1 MSLIRSQHL
10 AALIQAALAGNE
22 AEVARLSRKH
32 PTAAGLLAP
41 LFARLAPR
49 APAAVA
55 LQSLEQQS
63 LVLTHAQTLHR
74 DQSSLETS
82 IGESRDSV
90 GQLTDYSAGMSTM
103 LQQAQGSID
112 QAAGAG
118 GRSTASVG
126 ELNGQLRLLRSALSA
141 MNQNQSLLTAQ
152 VAQIRTLTTSVQEIA
167 HQTNLVAL
175 NAAIEAARAGDAGRG
190 FAVVADEV
198 KQLAEKTAQATAE
211 IESVTSSIGEFSL
224 QMNGNVQLG
233 LQRLERAQTG
243 VGETE
248 RSLQQ
253 GGEALQNSSERLRSL
268 REAQD
273 ASHVRAT
280 TVKATLGALQRRAYE
295 VRRFSESLGRAAALA
310 HRSSLGWLEGESG
323 NDTASLSLTVRES
336 VVGLRQSI
344 ELALQEPTSLDRR
357 WFDTDVLVRSLDRL
371 TARHSQHPSNQTLRE
386 SAARLQEHGHAFLE
400 LLNSGQF
407 EQARQLCGKFESERE
422 TINSQLAT
430 MLTDDLS

>member
-1 MSLIRSQHL
+1 MSLIRSQHV
-10 AALIQAALAGNE
+10 AALTQAALAGNE
-22 AEVARLSRKH
+22 GELARLSRKH
-32 PTAAGLLAP
+32 PVAASLLAP
-41 LFARLAPR
+41 LFARVMPR

-63 LVLTHAQTLHR
+63 LVLTHSQTLHR
-74 DQSSLETS
+74 EQSALEKS

-90 GQLTDYSAGMSTM
+90 GQLTEHGAGMSTT
-103 LQQAQGSID
+103 LQQAQGGIE
-112 QAAGAG
+112 QAAKASNQ
-118 GRSTASVG
+118 STASVG

-141 MNQNQSLLTAQ
+141 MNQNQSLLTEQ

-198 KQLAEKTAQATAE
+198 KQLAEKTTQATAE
-211 IESVTSSIGEFSL
+211 IETVTGSIGEFSR

-248 RSLQQ
+248 RFLQH
-253 GGEALQNSSERLRSL
+253 GGEALQNSNERLRSL

-280 TVKATLGALQRRAYE
+280 TMKATLGALQRRAYE
-295 VRRFSESLGRAAALA
+295 ARRHGESLGRAAALA
-310 HRSSLGWLEGESG
+310 HRLCLSWLEGESG
-323 NDTASLSLTVRES
+323 NDIASLSLTVRES
-336 VVGLRQSI
+336 VLGLRQSI

-357 WFDTDVLVRSLDRL
+357 WFDTDVLQRSLNRL
-371 TARHSQHPSNQTLRE
+371 TARHQQHPSCETLRV
-386 SAARLQEHGHAFLE
+386 SAVRLQEHSHAFLE
-400 LLNSGQF
+400 LLNNGQF
-407 EQARQLCGKFESERE
+407 DLAAQVSGKFETERDI
-422 TINSQLAT
+422 INNQLAA
-430 MLTDDLS
+430 MIADDLP

>member
-22 AEVARLSRKH
+22 AEVAQLSRKH

-41 LFARLAPR
+41 LLARLAPR
-49 APAAVA
+49 APAAIA

-63 LVLTHAQTLHR
+63 LVLSHGQTLHR
-74 DQSSLETS
+74 DQLSLESS
-82 IGESRDSV
+82 IGEAQGSV
-90 GQLTDYSAGMSTM
+90 SQLTDYSAGMSTM

-112 QAAGAG
+112 QATSAG
-118 GRSTASVG
+118 GQSTASVG

-211 IESVTSSIGEFSL
+211 IESVTSSIGEFSV

-243 VGETE
+243 VTETE

-253 GGEALQNSSERLRSL
+253 GSESMQYSGDRLRAL

-273 ASHVRAT
+273 AAHERAT
-280 TVKATLGALQRRAYE
+280 TMKATLGALQRRAYE
-295 VRRFSESLGRAAALA
+295 ARRFGEALGRAAALA

-323 NDTASLSLTVRES
+323 HDTASLSLTVRES
-336 VVGLRQSI
+336 VIGLRQSV

-357 WFDTDVLVRSLDRL
+357 WFDTDVLVRSLERL
-371 TARHSQHPSNQTLRE
+371 TARHGQHLSNQTLRE
-386 SAARLQEHGHAFLE
+386 SAARLQEHSQAFLE
-400 LLNSGQF
+400 LLNNGQF
-407 EQARQLCGKFESERE
+407 DMAKQLSGRFEVERE

-430 MLTDDLS
+430 ILTDDLS

>member
-22 AEVARLSRKH
+22 AEVARLGSKY
-32 PTAAGLLAP
+32 PKAAGLLAP
-41 LFARLAPR
+41 MFARLAPR

-63 LVLTHAQTLHR
+63 LVLTHSQTLHR
-74 DQSSLETS
+74 AQSALEHS

-90 GQLTDYSAGMSTM
+90 GQLTDGSAGMSAT
-103 LQQAQGSID
+103 LLQAQGSIE

-118 GRSTASVG
+118 EQSATNVS

-141 MNQNQSLLTAQ
+141 MNQSQSLLTAQ
-152 VAQIRTLTTSVQEIA
+152 VAQIRALTTSVQDIA

-211 IESVTSSIGEFSL
+211 IETVTSSIGEFSL
-224 QMNGNVQLG
+224 QMNGNVQQS

-243 VGETE
+243 VTATE

-253 GGEALQNSSERLRSL
+253 GSETLQDASGRLRSL
-268 REAQD
+268 RDSQD
-273 ASHVRAT
+273 AAQVRAT
-280 TVKATLGALQRRAYE
+280 TLKATLGALLRRAYE
-295 VRRFSESLGRAAALA
+295 TRRHGEALGRAAGLA
-310 HRSSLGWLEGESG
+310 HRLSLSWLEGESG
-323 NDTASLSLTVRES
+323 NDVASLSLTVRES
-336 VVGLRQSI
+336 VVGLRQSM

-357 WFDTDVLVRSLDRL
+357 WFDTEVLKRSLDRL
-371 TARHSQHPSNQTLRE
+371 TTRRGDQACSASLHE
-386 SAARLQEHGHAFLE
+386 SAARLREHGEVFMELLGNGKLE
-400 LLNSGQF
+400 LAAQMSDKL
-407 EQARQLCGKFESERE
+407 ESERE
-422 TINSQLAT
+422 MINNQLAT
-430 MLTDDLS
+430 ILAGDGA

>member
-10 AALIQAALAGNE
+10 AALTQAALAGNE
-22 AEVARLSRKH
+22 AELARLSRKH
-32 PTAAGLLAP
+32 PVAASLLAP

-74 DQSSLETS
+74 EQSALEQS

-90 GQLTDYSAGMSTM
+90 GQLTEHSVGMSTI
-103 LQQAQGSID
+103 LQQAQGGIG
-112 QAAGAG
+112 QAAKAG
-118 GRSTASVG
+118 EHSTASVA

-141 MNQNQSLLTAQ
+141 MNQNQSLLTEQ
-152 VAQIRTLTTSVQEIA
+152 VAQIRSLTTTVQDIA

-198 KQLAEKTAQATAE
+198 KQLAEKTTQATAE
-211 IESVTSSIGEFSL
+211 IETVTSSIGEFSL

-233 LQRLERAQTG
+233 LQRLARAQNG
-243 VGETE
+243 VDETE

-253 GGEALQNSSERLRSL
+253 GNEALQETSGHLRSL
-268 REAQD
+268 RETQD
-273 ASHVRAT
+273 ATQVRAT
-280 TVKATLGALQRRAYE
+280 TMKATLGAVQRRAYE
-295 VRRFSESLGRAAALA
+295 ARRHGEALNRAAALA
-310 HRSSLGWLEGESG
+310 HRLCLSWLEGESG
-323 NDTASLSLTVRES
+323 HDIASLSLTVRES
-336 VVGLRQSI
+336 VVGLRQSM

-357 WFDTDVLVRSLDRL
+357 WFDTEVLQRSLDRL
-371 TARHSQHPSNQTLRE
+371 TARHAQHPSSETLRQ
-386 SAARLQEHGHAFLE
+386 SAARLQEHGNAFLE
-400 LLNSGQF
+400 LLINGQF
-407 EQARQLCGKFESERE
+407 DQAAQMSGKLESERE
-422 TINSQLAT
+422 AINSQLAA
-430 MLTDDLS
+430 MLADDTA

>member
-1 MSLIRSQHL
+1 MSLIRSQHV
-10 AALIQAALAGNE
+10 AALIQAALAGHE
-22 AEVARLSRKH
+22 AELARLRRKH
-32 PTAAGLLAP
+32 PVAAGLLAP
-41 LFARLAPR
+41 VFARLAPR

-74 DQSSLETS
+74 EQSALEQS

-90 GQLTDYSAGMSTM
+90 GQLTEHSAGMSTI
-103 LQQAQGSID
+103 LQQAQGGIE
-112 QAAGAG
+112 QATKTGEQ
-118 GRSTASVG
+118 STASVS

-152 VAQIRTLTTSVQEIA
+152 VAQIRALTTSVQDIA

-198 KQLAEKTAQATAE
+198 KQLAEKTTQATAE
-211 IESVTSSIGEFSL
+211 IETVTSSIGEFSL

-233 LQRLERAQTG
+233 LQRLEKAQTG
-243 VGETE
+243 VNETE

-253 GGEALQNSSERLRSL
+253 GSDVLQGTGERLRSL
-268 REAQD
+268 REVQD

-280 TVKATLGALQRRAYE
+280 TIKATLGALQRRAYE
-295 VRRFSESLGRAAALA
+295 ARRHGEALSRAAALA
-310 HRSSLGWLEGESG
+310 HRLCLSWLEGESG
-323 NDTASLSLTVRES
+323 NDIASLSLTVRES
-336 VVGLRQSI
+336 VLGLRQSM

-357 WFDTDVLVRSLDRL
+357 WFDVDVLQRSLDRL
-371 TARHSQHPSNQTLRE
+371 TARHSQHPSSEPLRE
-386 SAARLQEHGHAFLE
+386 SAARLQEHGNAFLE
-400 LLNSGQF
+400 LLINGQF
-407 EQARQLCGKFESERE
+407 DQAAQMSGKLDTERE
-422 TINSQLAT
+422 AINSQLAT
-430 MLTDDLS
+430 MLADDNP

>member
-10 AALIQAALAGNE
+10 AALTQAALAGND
-22 AEVARLSRKH
+22 AELARLSRKH

-74 DQSSLETS
+74 EQSALEKS
-82 IGESRDSV
+82 VGESRDSV

-103 LQQAQGSID
+103 LQQALSGIEQAAKAGAQGS
-112 QAAGAG
+112 
-118 GRSTASVG
+118 SSVG

-141 MNQNQSLLTAQ
+141 MHQSQSLLTEQ
-152 VAQIRTLTTSVQEIA
+152 VAQIRALTTNVQDIA

-198 KQLAEKTAQATAE
+198 KQLAEKTTQATAE
-211 IESVTSSIGEFSL
+211 IETVTGSIGAFSL

-233 LQRLERAQTG
+233 LQRLERAQAG
-243 VGETE
+243 IGETE

-253 GGEALQNSSERLRSL
+253 SGDALQSSNERLRSL

-273 ASHVRAT
+273 AAHVRAT
-280 TVKATLGALQRRAYE
+280 TMKATLGALQRRAYE
-295 VRRFSESLGRAAALA
+295 ARRHGESLTRAAALA
-310 HRSSLGWLEGESG
+310 HRLCLSWLEGESG
-323 NDTASLSLTVRES
+323 NDIASLSLTVRES
-336 VVGLRQSI
+336 VLGLRQSI

-357 WFDTDVLVRSLDRL
+357 WFDTDVLQRSLDRL
-371 TARHSQHPSNQTLRE
+371 TARHSHHPSNETLRE
-386 SAARLQEHGHAFLE
+386 SAARLQEHGYAFLE
-400 LLNSGQF
+400 LLNNGQF
-407 EQARQLCGKFESERE
+407 DQAAQMSGKFESERE
-422 TINSQLAT
+422 IINSQLAT
-430 MLTDDLS
+430 MLADDLS

>member
-10 AALIQAALAGNE
+10 AALIQANLAGNQ

-32 PTAAGLLAP
+32 PTAASLLAP
-41 LFARLAPR
+41 LLARLAPR

-63 LVLTHAQTLHR
+63 LVLNHAQTLHR
-74 DQSSLETS
+74 DQLSLETS
-82 IGESRDSV
+82 IGEAQGSV
-90 GQLTDYSAGMSTM
+90 SQLTDYSAGMSTM

-112 QAAGAG
+112 QAADAG
-118 GRSTASVG
+118 GLSTASVG

-141 MNQNQSLLTAQ
+141 MNQNQSLLTEQ
-152 VAQIRTLTTSVQEIA
+152 VAQIRALTTSVQEIA

-233 LQRLERAQTG
+233 LQRLERAQAG
-243 VGETE
+243 IGETE

-253 GGEALQNSSERLRSL
+253 GGQSLKHSGERLRAL

-280 TVKATLGALQRRAYE
+280 TMKATLGALQRRAYE
-295 VRRFSESLGRAAALA
+295 TRRFGEALGRAAALA

-336 VVGLRQSI
+336 VVGLRQSV

-371 TARHSQHPSNQTLRE
+371 TARHSQHPSNQGLRE
-386 SAARLQEHGHAFLE
+386 SAARLQEHGQAFLE
-400 LLNSGQF
+400 LVNTGQF
-407 EQARQLCGKFESERE
+407 DLAKKLCGKFEAERE
-422 TINSQLAT
+422 AINHQLAAI
-430 MLTDDLS
+430 LTDDLT

>member
-10 AALIQAALAGNE
+10 AALTQAALAGNE
-22 AEVARLSRKH
+22 AELARLSRKH
-32 PTAAGLLAP
+32 PVAAGLLTP

-74 DQSSLETS
+74 EQSALEQS
-82 IGESRDSV
+82 IGEGRDSV
-90 GQLTDYSAGMSTM
+90 GQLTEHGAGMSTI
-103 LQQAQGSID
+103 LQQAQGGIE
-112 QAAGAG
+112 QATKAG
-118 GRSTASVG
+118 GQSTASVS

-141 MNQNQSLLTAQ
+141 MNQNQSLLTEQ

-198 KQLAEKTAQATAE
+198 KQLAEKTTQATAE
-211 IESVTSSIGEFSL
+211 IETVTSSIGAFSL

-233 LQRLERAQTG
+233 LQRLERAQAG
-243 VGETE
+243 VGATE
-248 RSLQQ
+248 HSLQQ
-253 GGEALQNSSERLRSL
+253 SGEALQNSGERLRSL
-268 REAQD
+268 REVQD

-280 TVKATLGALQRRAYE
+280 TMKATLGALQRRAYE
-295 VRRFSESLGRAAALA
+295 ARRHGESLSRAAALA
-310 HRSSLGWLEGESG
+310 HRLCLSWLEGESG
-323 NDTASLSLTVRES
+323 NDIASLSLTVRES
-336 VVGLRQSI
+336 VLGLRQSI

-357 WFDTDVLVRSLDRL
+357 WFDTDVLQRSLDRL
-371 TARHSQHPSNQTLRE
+371 TARHSHHPSSGILRE
-386 SAARLQEHGHAFLE
+386 SAARLEEHGHAFLE
-400 LLNSGQF
+400 LLNNGQF
-407 EQARQLCGKFESERE
+407 ELAAQMSGKFENERE
-422 TINSQLAT
+422 SINSQLTT

>member
-10 AALIQAALAGNE
+10 AALTQAALAGNE
-22 AEVARLSRKH
+22 AELARLSRKY
-32 PTAAGLLAP
+32 PVPAGLLAP

-74 DQSSLETS
+74 DQSGLEQS

-90 GQLTDYSAGMSTM
+90 GQLTEHGAGMSTI
-103 LQQAQGSID
+103 LQQAQGGIE
-112 QAAGAG
+112 QAAQSGTQ
-118 GRSTASVG
+118 STANVA

-141 MNQNQSLLTAQ
+141 MNQNQSLLTEQ
-152 VAQIRTLTTSVQEIA
+152 VAQIRALTTTVQDIA

-198 KQLAEKTAQATAE
+198 KQLAEKTTQATAE
-211 IESVTSSIGEFSL
+211 IETVTSSIGEFSL

-243 VGETE
+243 VTETE

-253 GGEALQNSSERLRSL
+253 GSDVLQGAGERLRSL
-268 REAQD
+268 RETQD
-273 ASHVRAT
+273 AVQVRAT
-280 TVKATLGALQRRAYE
+280 TMKATLGALQRRAYE
-295 VRRFSESLGRAAALA
+295 ARRHGEALSRAAALA
-310 HRSSLGWLEGESG
+310 HRLCLSWLEGESG
-323 NDTASLSLTVRES
+323 NDIASLSLTVREF
-336 VVGLRQSI
+336 VVGLRQSM

-357 WFDTDVLVRSLDRL
+357 WFDTDVLQRSLERL
-371 TARHSQHPSNQTLRE
+371 TTRHSHHPASEPLRE
-386 SAARLQEHGHAFLE
+386 SAARLQEHGNAFLE
-400 LLNSGQF
+400 LLINGQF
-407 EQARQLCGKFESERE
+407 DQAAQMSGKLESERE
-422 TINSQLAT
+422 AINNQLAT
-430 MLTDDLS
+430 MLADGHA

>member
-10 AALIQAALAGNE
+10 AALTQAALAGNE
-22 AEVARLSRKH
+22 AELARLSRKY
-32 PTAAGLLAP
+32 PVLAGLLAP

-74 DQSSLETS
+74 EQSALEQS
-82 IGESRDSV
+82 IGEGRDSA
-90 GQLTDYSAGMSTM
+90 GQLTEHSAGMSTI
-103 LQQAQGSID
+103 LQQAQGGLD
-112 QAAGAG
+112 QAAKTGEQ
-118 GRSTASVG
+118 STATVA

-141 MNQNQSLLTAQ
+141 MNQNQSLLTEQ
-152 VAQIRTLTTSVQEIA
+152 VAQIRALTTTVQDIA

-198 KQLAEKTAQATAE
+198 KQLAEKTTQATAE
-211 IESVTSSIGEFSL
+211 IETVTSSIGEFSL
-224 QMNGNVQLG
+224 QMNSNVQLS

-253 GGEALQNSSERLRSL
+253 GSDALQGTGERLRSL
-268 REAQD
+268 RETQD
-273 ASHVRAT
+273 AAQVRAT

-295 VRRFSESLGRAAALA
+295 ARRHGEALNRAAALA
-310 HRSSLGWLEGESG
+310 HRLCLGWLEGESG
-323 NDTASLSLTVRES
+323 NDIASLSLTVRES
-336 VVGLRQSI
+336 VVGLRQSM

-357 WFDTDVLVRSLDRL
+357 WFDTDVLQRSLDRL
-371 TARHSQHPSNQTLRE
+371 TARHRQHPASEPLRE
-386 SAARLQEHGHAFLE
+386 SAARLQEHGNAFLE
-400 LLNSGQF
+400 LLINGQF
-407 EQARQLCGKFESERE
+407 DLAAQMSGKLESERE
-422 TINSQLAT
+422 AINSQLSM
-430 MLTDDLS
+430 MLADDLS

>member
-22 AEVARLSRKH
+22 AELARLSRKH
-32 PTAAGLLAP
+32 PALAGVLAP

-74 DQSSLETS
+74 EQSGLEQSL
-82 IGESRDSV
+82 GEARDSA
-90 GQLTDYSAGMSTM
+90 GQLTEHSAGMSTI
-103 LQQAQGSID
+103 LQQAQGGID
-112 QAAGAG
+112 QAAQTGEQ
-118 GRSTASVG
+118 STASVA

-141 MNQNQSLLTAQ
+141 MNQNQSLLTEQ
-152 VAQIRTLTTSVQEIA
+152 VAQIRALTTTVQDIA

-198 KQLAEKTAQATAE
+198 KQLAEKTSQATAE
-211 IESVTSSIGEFSL
+211 IETVTSSIGEFSL
-224 QMNGNVQLG
+224 QMNGNVQLS

-243 VGETE
+243 VTETE

-253 GGEALQNSSERLRSL
+253 GGDVLQGAGERLRSL
-268 REAQD
+268 RESQD
-273 ASHVRAT
+273 AAQVRAAAT
-280 TVKATLGALQRRAYE
+280 KATLGALQRRAYE
-295 VRRFSESLGRAAALA
+295 ARRHGEALNRAAALA
-310 HRSSLGWLEGESG
+310 HRLCLSWLEGESG
-323 NDTASLSLTVRES
+323 NDLASLSLTVRES
-336 VVGLRQSI
+336 VVGLRQSM

-357 WFDTDVLVRSLDRL
+357 WFDTDVLQRSLDRL
-371 TARHSQHPSNQTLRE
+371 TARRANHPCSEPLRV
-386 SAARLQEHGHAFLE
+386 SAARLQEHGNAFLE
-400 LLNSGQF
+400 LLINGQF
-407 EQARQLCGKFESERE
+407 DQAAQMSGKLETERE
-422 TINSQLAT
+422 AINSQLST
-430 MLTDDLS
+430 MLTDDHP